1 MTPVLTLIEERVRAL
16 ITERRGYARHKAA
29 FEVSLPVGVSVP
41 NERLDPE
48 ADSYPDP
55 IMGHTHDLSET
66 GLSLVLPSVQLGGE
80 RIDAPNFPLRIV
92 LSLPDGIA
100 VVQALT
106 VRVEDLE
113 KEKAEGDYRLFVGAR
128 IKKMNDRDEK
138 RYRALLRSLA

>member
-1 MTPVLTLIEERVRAL
+1 MTPVLTLIEERMRAL
-16 ITERRGYARHKAA
+16 LTERRGYARHKAA

-41 NERLDPE
+41 NECLDPE

-55 IMGHTHDLSET
+55 IMGHTHDLSRT
-66 GLSLVLPSVQLGGE
+66 GLSLVLPSLHLGEE

-106 VRVEDLE
+106 VRVEDLD
-113 KEKAEGDYRLFVGAR
+113 KAQGDYRYFVGAR
-128 IKKMNDRDEK
+128 IKKMNERDEK
-138 RYRALLRSLA
+138 RYLALLRSLA

>member
-1 MTPVLTLIEERVRAL
+1 MTPVLTLIEERMRAL

-55 IMGHTHDLSET
+55 IMGRTHDLSQT
-66 GLSLVLPSVQLGGE
+66 GLSLILPSVHLGDE
-80 RIDAPNFPLRIV
+80 RIEAPDFPLRIV

-106 VRVEDLE
+106 VRVEALDR
-113 KEKAEGDYRLFVGAR
+113 AEGDHSFFVGAR
-128 IKKMNDRDEK
+128 IRKMNERDEK
-138 RYRALLRSLA
+138 RYLALLKSLA